1 MVLKQLISSKLPV
14 LGHVKLT
21 EYMLVADLTSKIIKS
36 STDYIEVKKMANLI
50 RRGGG
55 QVTIFRSTRA

>member
-1 MVLKQLISSKLPV
+1 MALKQLISSKLPA

-21 EYMLVADLTSKIIKS
+21 EYMLVADLTSKVIKT
-36 STDYIEVKKMANLI
+36 STNYIEIKKLANLI

-55 QVTIFRSTRA
+55 QVTIFRSTKA